1 MTGDRS
7 TPATGS
13 GASASSSG
21 QRRGLAALL
30 ARRRVALGFLLAV
43 FVLWLANPTM
53 MSLAI
58 GGAIALAGEA
68 VRIWA
73 AGHVEKSREVTRS
86 GPYRWTRHPLYLGSS
101 IIGAGIAVAAANW
114 LIAVLVFGYLGS
126 TISSAIRVE
135 EAHLREKFGGAYD
148 AYAAQMAPPM
158 QRSFSAARALAN
170 REHHA
175 VAGLVL
181 AFALLA
187 LKVGLSI
194 R

>member
-1 MTGDRS
+1 M
-7 TPATGS
+7 
-13 GASASSSG
+13 
-21 QRRGLAALL
+21 L

-148 AYAAQMAPPM
+148 AYAGHMAPPM
-158 QRSFSAARALAN
+158 QRSPRAS
-170 REHHA
+170 RCGRSTRWCSMRRHA
-175 VAGLVL
+175 VRWPAHAQG
-181 AFALLA
+181 
-187 LKVGLSI
+187 
-194 R
+194 